1 MDNIIIRSCRPGKVL
16 LIFPVILIAFTMSL
30 TGQGRPGYNFKDGNP
45 ADNLPSYIKRVTQF
59 GERADW
65 SHDGKKVLFVE
76 KTFGDVYEVELA
88 TGKISLITG
97 HFYHGGFTRALYLA
111 NGDVLLSGCTSFDA
125 ANPQVNRQ
133 RKAEL
138 WILDKSYRKPPV
150 RLGTKCSEGPAVSR
164 KNMKIAWTIVSNQYP
179 DSLKKGQYLFLM
191 ADIIYSNGIPE
202 LTNKKVIFDNTGT
215 PFRDMEVQ
223 SFVPPDENMLTF
235 SGYQYRGTEVMM
247 LDLKTGEVKDM
258 SNADNQYDEPEGIF
272 PDGKSCCVECDRET
286 GAVDIYKL
294 SLDGTG
300 NLKRLTFF
308 SDYKGYK
315 GSNPVISDDG
325 RFMAFQLAK
334 STDQAGIG
342 YGIFVMDLKKAK
354 K

>member
-1 MDNIIIRSCRPGKVL
+1 MKKILFIIS
-16 LIFPVILIAFTMSL
+16 ILILFLSL
-30 TGQGRPGYNFKDGNP
+30 PLPGQNRPGYNFKEGNP
-45 ADNLPSYIKRVTQF
+45 AENLPASIKRITQF

-65 SHDGKKVLFVE
+65 SHDGKKILFVE
-76 KTFGDVYEVELA
+76 KTYGDVYEVELS

-97 HFYHGGFTRALYLA
+97 HFYNGGFTRALYLA

-125 ANPQVNRQ
+125 ADPHVNRQ

-138 WILDKSYRKPPV
+138 WVLDKSYRKPPV
-150 RLGTKCSEGPAVSR
+150 RLGAKCSEGPAVSR

-179 DSLKKGQYLFLM
+179 DSLKRGQYLFLM
-191 ADIIYSNGIPE
+191 ADIVYDNGVAK
-202 LTNKKVIFDNTGT
+202 LANQKTVFDNTGT
-215 PFRDMEVQ
+215 PYRDIEVQ
-223 SFVPPDENMLTF
+223 NFVPPDEKKLIF
-235 SGYQYRGTEVMM
+235 SGYQYRGTDVML
-247 LDLKTGEVKDM
+247 LDLETGAVTDL

-272 PDGKSCCVECDRET
+272 PDGKYCCVECDRET

-294 SLDGTG
+294 KLDESGI
-300 NLKRLTFF
+300 LTRMTNF

-315 GSNPVISDDG
+315 SSNPVISDDG

-334 STDQAGIG
+334 ATDLAGIG
-342 YGIFVMDLKKAK
+342 YGIFIMDLKKAK

>member
-1 MDNIIIRSCRPGKVL
+1 VDTNEIRYKKTAMRKVL
-16 LIFPVILIAFTMSL
+16 FIISVTLFAFSISL
-30 TGQGRPGYNFKDGNP
+30 EGQQSQGYNFKEGNP
-45 ADNLPSYIKRVTQF
+45 ANSLPSNIKRVTQF

-65 SHDGKKVLFVE
+65 SHDGKKILFVE
-76 KTFGDVYEVELA
+76 KTFGDVYEIEPA

-111 NGDVLLSGCTSFDA
+111 NGDVLLSGSTSFDA

-138 WILDKSYRKPPV
+138 WILDKSYLKPPV

-164 KNMKIAWTIVSNQYP
+164 KNLKIAWTIVSNQYP
-179 DSLKKGQYLFLM
+179 DSLTSGQYLFLM
-191 ADIIYSNGIPE
+191 ADIIYRNGVPSLE
-202 LTNKKVIFDNTGT
+202 NKKVIFDNTGT
-215 PFRDMEVQ
+215 PFRDIEVQ
-223 SFVPPDENMLTF
+223 NFVPYDENLLTF
-235 SGYQYRGTEVMM
+235 SAYEYRGSEAMM
-247 LDLKTGEVKDM
+247 LDIRTGEVKDM

-272 PDGKSCCVECDRET
+272 PDGRSTCVESNRET

-294 SLDGTG
+294 KLDGTG
-300 NLKRLTFF
+300 TLIRLTSF

-315 GSNPVISDDG
+315 SSNPVISDDG

-334 STDQAGIG
+334 ATDLAGIG
-342 YGIFVMDLKKAK
+342 YGIFIMDLK
-354 K
+354 